1 MIFSFLVWD
10 RGLTSFDLQTMNG
23 GVITSQFFPNVLSA
37 KNLAMQQGSPLA
49 SSLAGEYAISD
60 PNEIRNDLS
69 YMIGFINQSRLPTD
83 QSDTYFKAIENS
95 VKNHIDNYGRLF
107 FSDLCSYIDIASHIV
122 VSCGF
127 PPKNIQYMYLKA
139 IYIMVDT
146 YGEKVK
152 DAGFMG
158 MIVPFSTT
166 PKYRIVTETL
176 KQME

>member
-1 MIFSFLVWD
+1 
-10 RGLTSFDLQTMNG
+10 
-23 GVITSQFFPNVLSA
+23 
-37 KNLAMQQGSPLA
+37 
-49 SSLAGEYAISD
+49 
-60 PNEIRNDLS
+60 
-69 YMIGFINQSRLPTD
+69 
-83 QSDTYFKAIENS
+83 
-95 VKNHIDNYGRLF
+95 
-107 FSDLCSYIDIASHIV
+107 
-122 VSCGF
+122 
-127 PPKNIQYMYLKA
+127 MYLKA